1 MSMRYEDRP
10 QSEVKVL
17 GDNTNI
23 SKTYGDRICKIVR
36 EQPDGEGKYKIV
48 KFYDADNNLIMV
60 SELQELNGVYEYRT
74 EKYYNSNGVLQRT
87 ITYYLQYDSD
97 GNLVSEEVL

>member
-1 MSMRYEDRP
+1 MAY
-10 QSEVKVL
+10 SERQDAQVRVI
-17 GDNTNI
+17 GTNTNI

>member
-1 MSMRYEDRP
+1 MRVGVIIMRYDERP
-10 QSEVKVL
+10 QAEIKVL
-17 GDNTNI
+17 GTNTNI
-23 SKTYGDRICKIVR
+23 SKTYGDMICKIVR

-74 EKYYNSNGVLQRT
+74 EKYYNRT
-87 ITYYLQYDSD
+87 VTL
-97 GNLVSEEVL
+97 